1 MKLDFFDDFQDP
13 YLKTKTGKGV
23 FLSGLVLGM
32 LARVQAGKGALDS
45 APMFKQIYF
54 GRMQRRDLLRHLSRL
69 PHLTWVYSIEHKN
82 AEMLEDLCKE
92 AGRFLLEGESREL
105 GVDGNFAFSIAFLN
119 APDYF
124 FGRVFKKQDTEE
136 QKNKKEG
143 NENGI

>member
-1 MKLDFFDDFQDP
+1 
-13 YLKTKTGKGV
+13 
-23 FLSGLVLGM
+23 
-32 LARVQAGKGALDS
+32 
-45 APMFKQIYF
+45 
-54 GRMQRRDLLRHLSRL
+54 
-69 PHLTWVYSIEHKN
+69 
-82 AEMLEDLCKE
+82 MLEDLCKE